1 MALCTDPRLTYLN
14 NIGYNVLKL
23 PRERLPVLTIIGRDN
38 GVMQELGLLSNIWK
52 TEAKPPDQE
61 QQEAGSEI
69 NGQKTN
75 NLKLSI
81 GLEILSGILKVM
93 GAVTPQVDFA
103 YTHAKSVQFGFKN
116 VRINRVQPFLVG
128 EYLSN
133 GDLNQKNPF
142 ASYFTDEDKE
152 AFVITDVL
160 LSNAINVIAKNEN
173 GQSVGVDVPAIGK
186 AVSAKIK
193 VELDQKEETA
203 VTYEASTPLAFG
215 FKVFGIQHS
224 DGNWGIYGA
233 KPSAEIAF
241 DAETEPE
248 AVLLSTSGRVYLR
261 T

>member
-52 TEAKPPDQE
+52 TEAKAPEQE

-93 GAVTPQVDFA
+93 GAMTPQLDFA
-103 YTHAKSVQFGFKN
+103 YTNAKSVQFGFKH
-116 VRINRVQPFLVG
+116 VRINRIQPFLVG
-128 EYLSN
+128 EYLSK
-133 GDLNQKNPF
+133 GDLNKNNPF
-142 ASYFTDEDKE
+142 ASYFTDDDKE

-160 LSNAINVIAKNEN
+160 LSNAISVIAKNEN
-173 GQSVGVDVPAIGK
+173 GLAVAVDVPAIGK
-186 AVSAKIK
+186 AVSANVK
-193 VELDQKEETA
+193 VEPDQKEETA
-203 VTYEASTPLAFG
+203 VTYQGNTPLVFG
-215 FKVFGIQHS
+215 FKVFGIQYS
-224 DGNWGIYGA
+224 NGNWGIYGA

-248 AVLLSTSGRVYLR
+248 AVLLSTNGRVYLR
-261 T
+261 S